1 MGSTSFFSNMFT
13 HVLSRHRDLKWLTF
27 HGLYDLAYM
36 VKLVTKKPLPV
47 SMLDFTEI
55 IATVF
60 GCCVLDVKYMAR
72 FYDDLHRGEL
82 GLEKLAKILGVKRVG
97 GSHQAGS
104 DSLLTARVFARMKT
118 MYGIEESRFVG
129 FLYGVTT
136 RICEP
141 TDALARGSENKHI
154 TAIVRAEAIIKH
166 DDRLVAYVPKKSRGH
181 RQRLD
186 IKPHSHS
193 SLSSCEVFWEHERE
207 QEKDT
212 TDMPE
217 EWWHKSQAK
226 GGIDVKLAIM
236 KQMFAT
242 DLSTHHNCFS
252 IPLKQIRDFSF
263 LTEDEKRKLKEP
275 KEKMRVTL
283 MEPCGSESKMW
294 LRQWNL
300 KVAVPMC

>member
-1 MGSTSFFSNMFT
+1 
-13 HVLSRHRDLKWLTF
+13 
-27 HGLYDLAYM
+27 M

-141 TDALARGSENKHI
+141 TDALARGSEGF
-154 TAIVRAEAIIKH
+154 AVRAEAIIKH
-166 DDRLVAYVPKKSRGH
+166 DDRLFAYVPKKSRGH

-193 SLSSCEVFWEHERE
+193 SLSLHVKSSGSMNENKKR
-207 QEKDT
+207 T
-212 TDMPE
+212 PTDMPE
-217 EWWHKSQAK
+217 EWWHKIQAK
-226 GGIDVKLAIM
+226 GIDVKLAM

-252 IPLKQIRDFSF
+252 IPFKQIRDFSF

-275 KEKMRVTL
+275 KEKMPVTL